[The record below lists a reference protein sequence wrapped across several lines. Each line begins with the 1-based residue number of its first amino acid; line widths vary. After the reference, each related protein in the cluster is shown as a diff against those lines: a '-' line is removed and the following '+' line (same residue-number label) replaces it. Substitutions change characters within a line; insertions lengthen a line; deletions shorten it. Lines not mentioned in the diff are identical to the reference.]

1 MLPRPESANPM
12 SIQTTPRPGRALAVA
27 VLAAACWAVPVAGTA
42 AAQESAQ
49 EIQKLLAEIQ
59 ATKDQTLQ
67 VRSQAIRPMKVNGV
81 EVSPDRFR
89 REAIFLVGAKTVEA
103 KIAELFVAQEIQ
115 QLVASGRDAKDFEIT
130 DDEVIADVAGVVEQ
144 FRLQNPG
151 VEFWQAIR
159 AQFGM
164 DRERFLSQRKQTK
177 LFDRVF
183 FPGPANEWPLI
194 TKEAIMAS
202 ATGRVSRRSL
212 RPIRSWRSPERRP
225 C

>member
-130 DDEVIADVAGVVEQ
+130 DDEVDAELKREKEHAHEPESRIAE
-144 FRLQNPG
+144 
-151 VEFWQAIR
+151 I
-159 AQFGM
+159 
-164 DRERFLSQRKQTK
+164 FLSVDSPAQDQEVHSLAERLIAPGGTVTYRITRQTAETATELLQRAGGHAP
-177 LFDRVF
+177 DIRPVRE
-183 FPGPANEWPLI
+183 FPNTDHL
-194 TKEAIMAS
+194 T
-202 ATGRVSRRSL
+202 
-212 RPIRSWRSPERRP
+212 
-225 C
+225 